1 MEEFQVRTATE
12 TIPSRP
18 KADMRPRRR
27 TENRKNDDALFLE
40 YRKHLWEAGKSAS
53 EHTDKAIMTLSAG
66 ALALSMTFLKDIVPL
81 KDVIE
86 LPLIIAAWSAF
97 GFSIACV
104 LFSQY
109 ESRKAIDVQM
119 QRLESQIAR
128 DYESASKP
136 NPHTDRTN
144 RLNVFAGALFFTGLI
159 LTILFTTFNV
169 RRYSEMNSKIG
180 TTNGNRGYAPAQLP
194 SNPKPGAGYSP
205 PSLPTPSTG
214 QGPSTSPPPKK

>member
-1 MEEFQVRTATE
+1 MAMTR
-12 TIPSRP
+12 SRP
-18 KADMRPRRR
+18 KASMRPRRR
-27 TENRKNDDALFLE
+27 NEIRNNDDALYLE
-40 YRKHLWEAGKSAS
+40 YRKHLWEAGKAAS
-53 EHTDKAIMTLSAG
+53 EHTDKAILTLSAG

-86 LPLIIAAWSAF
+86 LPLIIAAWCAF
-97 GFSIACV
+97 GSSIACV

-109 ESRKAIDVQM
+109 ESRRAIDVQM

-128 DYESASKP
+128 DFESANQP
-136 NPHTDRTN
+136 NPHTARTN

-169 RRYSEMNSKIG
+169 RRYSEMNNKIG
-180 TTNGNRGYAPAQLP
+180 STNGNRGYAPAQLP

-205 PSLPTPSTG
+205 ASLPTPSTG

>member
-1 MEEFQVRTATE
+1 
-12 TIPSRP
+12 
-18 KADMRPRRR
+18 MRSNRR
-27 TENRKNDDALFLE
+27 TESRQNDNALYLE

-53 EHTDKAIMTLSAG
+53 EHTDKTILTLSAG

-86 LPLIIAAWSAF
+86 LPLVIAAWGAF
-97 GFSIACV
+97 GSSIACV

-109 ESRKAIDVQM
+109 ESRRAIDVQM

-128 DYESASKP
+128 DFESANQP
-136 NPHTDRTN
+136 NPHTARTN
-144 RLNVFAGALFFTGLI
+144 RLNMFAGALFFTGLI

-169 RRYSEMNSKIG
+169 RRYSEMNNKIG
-180 TTNGNRGYAPAQLP
+180 STNGNRGYAPAQLP
-194 SNPKPGAGYSP
+194 SNPKPGAGYTP

>member
-1 MEEFQVRTATE
+1 MRARHRAEKRE
-12 TIPSRP
+12 T
-18 KADMRPRRR
+18 
-27 TENRKNDDALFLE
+27 DDVLYLE
-40 YRKHLWEAGKSAS
+40 YRKHLWEAGKSAN
-53 EHTDKAIMTLSAG
+53 EHTDKAILTLSAG

-86 LPLIIAAWSAF
+86 LPLIIAAWCTF
-97 GFSIACV
+97 GSSIACV

-119 QRLESQIAR
+119 QRLESRIAL
-128 DYESASKP
+128 DYESANLP

-144 RLNVFAGALFFTGLI
+144 KLNMFAGALFFTGLI

-169 RRYSEMNSKIG
+169 RRYSEMSNKIG
-180 TTNGNRGYAPAQLP
+180 STNGNRGYAPAQLP
-194 SNPKPGAGYSP
+194 SNPKPDAGYSP
-205 PSLPTPSTG
+205 ASLPSPSTG